1 MSPFCRQRRI
11 ALSFPLRPEPWQ
23 DIVRGVYRYAEA
35 NQSWAITI
43 HAEEDVANAVAS
55 EPDGVI
61 AMVRS
66 QETARKLLEWGG
78 PVVDTAGELD
88 GRPFVHVGYDAL
100 AAGKMAADHL
110 MLLRGR
116 SFATFGNVQGPA
128 GRSMRQGFI
137 EQFQCSGQEAVEAPE
152 DVAQEAVNETSDLRA
167 TVHWLGS
174 FRQPVALY
182 AFHDSLAR
190 RVASACLAAGLR
202 VPRDV
207 AILSCLNDEFL
218 CTVSQPTL
226 SSISL
231 PTPSIGFEAAK
242 VLEAMMVSAAVP
254 ERIELPPLGVS
265 TRQSTD
271 PAALAEPTLA
281 AALLFIRANSRERI
295 GVEDIAAACGLSRS
309 SLERR
314 FRAVVGRGPLAELL
328 RERVERARQL
338 LIETDLEMK
347 EIAAAVG
354 FSDVRRLSVTFRQ
367 KIGVSPGK
375 FRARFR
381 PR

>member
-1 MSPFCRQRRI
+1 MHPYCRQRRI

-23 DIVRGVYRYAEA
+23 DIVRGVYRYAET
-35 NQSWAITI
+35 NPSLAITI
-43 HAEEDVANAVAS
+43 HAEEDVGNAVAS

-61 AMVRS
+61 AMVRTR
-66 QETARKLLEWGG
+66 ETARKLLEWGG

-88 GRPFVHVGYDAL
+88 HRPFVLVGYDAL
-100 AAGKMAADHL
+100 AAGRMAADHL
-110 MLLRGR
+110 MLLKGR
-116 SFATFGNVQGPA
+116 SFACLGNVQGSA
-128 GRSMRQGFI
+128 GRLMHQGFA
-137 EQFQCSGQEAVEAPE
+137 EQLQSSALPVEETPEA
-152 DVAQEAVNETSDLRA
+152 VAQEALNETSDLHA
-167 TVHWLGS
+167 TVLWLGS
-174 FRQPVALY
+174 FHQPVALY

-190 RVASACLAAGLR
+190 RVASASVAAGLR
-202 VPRDV
+202 VPQDV
-207 AILSCLNDEFL
+207 AILGCLNDDFL

-231 PTPSIGFEAAK
+231 PTPAIGFEAAR
-242 VLEAMMVSAAVP
+242 VLEAMMGSAAVP
-254 ERIELPPLGVS
+254 ERIELPPLAVA

-271 PAALAEPTLA
+271 AAALAEPTLA
-281 AALLFIRANSRERI
+281 AALRFIRENSRERI

-354 FSDVRRLSVTFRQ
+354 FSDVRHLSVTFRQ